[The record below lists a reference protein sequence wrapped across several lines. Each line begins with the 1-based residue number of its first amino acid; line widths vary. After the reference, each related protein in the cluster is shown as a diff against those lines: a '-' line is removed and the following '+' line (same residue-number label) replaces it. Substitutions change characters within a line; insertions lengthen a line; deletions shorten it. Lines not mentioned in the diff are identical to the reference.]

1 MFRPDV
7 LRAYWLSPAGL
18 VILAATGLAL
28 ALRLFMLSRPL
39 FLTGVTE
46 YDDGVYLGGAIRL
59 ISGTLPYHDFAFV
72 QPPGILL
79 LMAPVA
85 VIAKVSTATHAMA
98 AARLLTVLASAL
110 CVPLVGHLVRYRGVF
125 VTVVSCGILAVYPDD
140 ITTAHTLILEPWM
153 NLLLL
158 IGVCA
163 AFRRGRLAS
172 PRRLF
177 WAGVA
182 IGFAGAVKYWA
193 VLPALALLVV
203 CLVTPAPDGPAR
215 RRRTCGYALGVVAG
229 FAVPVLPFA
238 AAGPGCTCG
247 PRCSTRPAGP
257 ARRCP
262 RRCGSPTSPG

>member
-1 MFRPDV
+1 
-7 LRAYWLSPAGL
+7 
-18 VILAATGLAL
+18 
-28 ALRLFMLSRPL
+28 MLSRPGY
-39 FLTGVTE
+39 LTGVTE

-59 ISGTLPYHDFAFV
+59 ISGTLPYRGFAFV

-98 AARLLTVLASAL
+98 AARLLTVLASTA

-125 VTVVSCGILAVYPDD
+125 VTLVSCGILAVYPDD

-158 IGVCA
+158 IGVCI

-172 PRRLF
+172 PQRLL

-182 IGFAGAVKYWA
+182 IGFAGSVKYWA
-193 VLPALALLVV
+193 ALPALALLVV
-203 CLVTPAPDGPAR
+203 CLATPAGGGA
-215 RRRTCGYALGVVAG
+215 AG
-229 FAVPVLPFA
+229 
-238 AAGPGCTCG
+238 AAGPAGGREAG
-247 PRCSTRPAGP
+247 PRGRCAEGRGRPSGKGGGTPGVAVHGRRAG
-257 ARRCP
+257 RGSRC
-262 RRCGSPTSPG
+262 RCCRSR